1 VKALYVTDRA
11 AIGDERFLAL
21 LRRLSGA
28 ADLTVALREKGT
40 PDRACLTWARR
51 AREALGPS
59 VPLMVNS
66 RFDIAL
72 AARADG
78 VHLPSDG
85 LPVPEVRTQTPRGFR
100 VGVSTHSPEE
110 AEAAIGSG
118 ADLVVLGPIFDTPSK
133 RRFGPPLG
141 AETLGRLPLRST
153 HRSEVFAIGG
163 IDEPGIAELEPHRD
177 RISGVAGIR
186 LFQEARDPRG
196 VAERIAAR

>member
-21 LRRLSGA
+21 LARLSGA
-28 ADLTVALREKGT
+28 PALTVELREKEA
-40 PDRACLTWARR
+40 PDRDRLTWALR
-51 AREALGPS
+51 AREALGSS
-59 VPLMVNS
+59 VPLLVNS
-66 RFDIAL
+66 RFDVAL
-72 AARADG
+72 AALADG
-78 VHLPSDG
+78 VHLPADG
-85 LPVPEVRTQTPRGFR
+85 LPLPEVRAHTPRGFR

-118 ADLVVLGPIFDTPSK
+118 ADLVVVGPIFDTPSK
-133 RRFGPPLG
+133 RQFGAPLG
-141 AETLGRLPLRST
+141 AKALSRLPLRRT

-163 IDEPGIAELEPHRD
+163 IDEPALDALEPHRD

-186 LFQEARDPRG
+186 LFQQAPDPRG